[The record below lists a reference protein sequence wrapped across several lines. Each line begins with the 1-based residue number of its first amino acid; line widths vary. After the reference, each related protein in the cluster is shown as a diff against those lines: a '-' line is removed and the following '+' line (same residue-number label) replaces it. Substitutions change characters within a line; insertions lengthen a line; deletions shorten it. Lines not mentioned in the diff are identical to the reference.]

1 MRRMKGLTPCSLR
14 RLRGVIPERD
24 AQELLV
30 EVTGL
35 AKGFKAQSESARTRA
50 SRASRMETL
59 MLQMGREAVAMREEA
74 EEDKRLMRQ
83 ENNLLKRTLG
93 LVTTHQPAV
102 AEAAIRSAG
111 QASGSRTE
119 DPDARSRPGS
129 ARRRS

>member
-1 MRRMKGLTPCSLR
+1 M
-14 RLRGVIPERD
+14 IPERD

-50 SRASRMETL
+50 SRMETL
-59 MLQMGREAVAMREEA
+59 MLQMGREAVAMREQA

-83 ENNLLKRTLG
+83 ENSLLKRAVG

-102 AEAAIRSAG
+102 AEAARTVGRTGIRQQS
-111 QASGSRTE
+111 
-119 DPDARSRPGS
+119 
-129 ARRRS
+129 

>member
-1 MRRMKGLTPCSLR
+1 MLFE

-35 AKGFKAQSESARTRA
+35 ARGFKAQSESARTRA
-50 SRASRMETL
+50 SRMETL
-59 MLQMGREAVAMREEA
+59 MFQMGREAVAMREEA
-74 EEDKRLMRQ
+74 EEDRRLMRQ
-83 ENNLLKRTLG
+83 ENDLLKRTLG
-93 LVTTHQPAV
+93 LVTTHQPAL

-111 QASGSRTE
+111 QASGSRAE